1 MDKVA
6 REDEKKEW
14 YFSSVIATYWLEALA
29 ADCCARFHLDANR
42 TAGLSE
48 IQLVRQHELAPDPWV
63 ARRRIAS
70 VIIAAAGFLAVPVE
84 IFTALDFSTDAY
96 GIYRLWM
103 FVAVAFL
110 LPVAVL
116 FPRWLLT
123 DYDREN
129 ARRRTANAMT
139 GVLLT
144 YCAIRC
150 SSDD

>member
-1 MDKVA
+1 MAVGEQPVGLPQLADDLLRGVA
-6 REDEKKEW
+6 ASLHGVLLPVGRSDSHTSW
-14 YFSSVIATYWLEALA
+14 TNLTGS
-29 ADCCARFHLDANR
+29 
-42 TAGLSE
+42 G
-48 IQLVRQHELAPDPWV
+48 QV

-84 IFTALDFSTDAY
+84 IFTALDFSTGAY
-96 GIYRLWM
+96 GIYRLWV

-110 LPVAVL
+110 LPVAVP
-116 FPRWLLT
+116 FPWWLLT